1 MNSISI
7 QEIEEKL
14 KKTIKRYND
23 IDNDLS
29 VIPSEDTD
37 RTHKSKSTLETES
50 EYAKKY
56 ASITNNLTEL
66 EANMNKDFD
75 YLQNTI
81 QSIIQKDLKEV

>member
-7 QEIEEKL
+7 KEIEEKL

-37 RTHKSKSTLETES
+37 RTHKSKGLAEEES
-50 EYAKKY
+50 EFTKKY
-56 ASITNNLTEL
+56 TSINNNISEL
-66 EANMNKDFD
+66 EKNMNKDFE
-75 YLQNTI
+75 YIQNSIET
-81 QSIIQKDLKEV
+81 IIQKDLKEI

>member
-7 QEIEEKL
+7 KEIEEKL

-37 RTHKSKSTLETES
+37 RTHKSKVIVEGES
-50 EYAKKY
+50 EFTKKY
-56 ASITNNLTEL
+56 NSINN
-66 EANMNKDFD
+66 N
-75 YLQNTI
+75 
-81 QSIIQKDLKEV
+81 IINEINLSSSTFYFLFNVFVMKL

>member
-37 RTHKSKSTLETES
+37 RTHKSKGLAEEES
-50 EYAKKY
+50 EFTKKY
-56 ASITNNLTEL
+56 TSINNNISEL
-66 EANMNKDFD
+66 EKNMNKDFE
-75 YLQNTI
+75 YIQNIIGT
-81 QSIIQKDLKEV
+81 IIQKDLKEI